1 MSNLSVVATLRL
13 FNRAFLAAYGVDG
26 VAALATGTF
35 TAYVFNAAYHGFCE
49 AAGPIIAYKAGT
61 GDMAALRRAIRAGT
75 TAIAAVS
82 AAAFLLSN
90 AGADIIIRR
99 FAPENAALRALLAAH
114 YPAYAFSLLFLG
126 LNLFLAYV
134 LSATERGHCAAGLSL
149 VRTFV
154 LPTAALFALPLL
166 FEADGLWLAVPAAE
180 CLTLLLA
187 ALLLG
192 LPARSSRASL
202 ATGG

>member
-1 MSNLSVVATLRL
+1 MRPITASAKPPAPSLPTRPEQATWRRFAVRSEPARL
-13 FNRAFLAAYGVDG
+13 
-26 VAALATGTF
+26 
-35 TAYVFNAAYHGFCE
+35 
-49 AAGPIIAYKAGT
+49 
-61 GDMAALRRAIRAGT
+61 
-75 TAIAAVS
+75 VS

-99 FAPENAALRALLAAH
+99 FAPKNAALRALLAAH

-192 LPARSSRASL
+192 LPARSSRASR